1 MAVTTLNAL
10 LKELDQYI
18 RKSYIQFLTE
28 VAPEFP
34 TYTKLEEWPKN
45 GDLFMPFLR
54 KAQFPTVEPAPIKA
68 EHAPINEQ
76 TLRDGRTKDIYSVRF
91 ATSISFTYEKMK
103 MGVAMLSSAKRPSQ
117 LLAESVRMS
126 QETYF
131 SEILAYA
138 ASSGAPAELKC
149 YDGEPLVDAAH
160 ALLSG
165 ATASNYYE
173 DGGVAADP
181 TYTTLQ
187 AVLTKMARTV
197 NEDNYPYPILRFN
210 TLLVP
215 PEAES
220 AAYEAI
226 QSMGR
231 PDTANRADNVLSS
244 RMGSSLTK
252 ASVKTLLW
260 MPSTMWF
267 AVDQSK
273 HEMMRY
279 ILEAPEV
286 KGPFEDQRTHDYS
299 WQVAFWLS
307 RAVWD
312 WRGVIGV
319 LRP

>member
-10 LKELDQYI
+10 IKELDLYI
-18 RKSYIQFLTE
+18 RQHYIQHLTS

-34 TYTKLEEWPKN
+34 TFTKIEAWPKN
-45 GDLFMPFLR
+45 GDLFQPFYR
-54 KAQFPTVEPAPIKA
+54 KAQFPTVEPAVVKP
-68 EHAPINEQ
+68 EHAPVTEQ

-103 MGVAMLSSAKRPSQ
+103 MGVAALSSAKRPAE
-117 LLAESVRMS
+117 LLADAVRMTE
-126 QETYF
+126 ETYF
-131 SEILAYA
+131 SEILANA
-138 ASSGAPAELKC
+138 INPSAPAELLC
-149 YDGEPLVDAAH
+149 YDGDPLVSSSH
-160 ALLSG
+160 TLLSG
-165 ATASNYYE
+165 DSVSNYYE
-173 DGGVAADP
+173 DGLVAADP
-181 TYTTLQ
+181 TYTTLH
-187 AVLTKMARTV
+187 AVLTKLARTV
-197 NEDNYPYPILRFN
+197 NEDNYPYPIFRLN
-210 TLLVP
+210 TLFLP

-226 QSMGR
+226 MSMGR
-231 PDTANRADNVLSS
+231 PDTANRAENVLSA
-244 RMGSSLTK
+244 RMTSSLSK

-260 MPSTMWF
+260 PPSTMWF
-267 AVDQSK
+267 GIDQAN

-279 ILEAPEV
+279 VLEAPEV
-286 KGPFEDQRTHDYS
+286 KGPISDNRTHDVS